1 MSEAIKSLTAQGLE
15 QLYSKEQLHLLDAV
29 DSLRS
34 QGISRYISLPQIIVC
49 GDQSSGKSS
58 VLESISGVPFPS
70 KSSLCTRF
78 PTELILRKTAFSSI
92 NVSIVPHHS
101 RNDADKASL
110 SNFREKLLDFKDLP
124 ALIESAKL
132 AMGVMTMG
140 KAFSEDILRI
150 EVSGPHRPHLT
161 IVDLPGLIHSSNK
174 HQSASDI
181 DLINNVVQR
190 YMTEPRSI
198 ILAVV
203 SAKND
208 YANQIVLKLAG
219 KADPGGKRT
228 LGVITKPDT
237 LIPGSGSERDFISLA
252 RNQDVEFRLGWHV
265 LRNRD
270 TEAGPEAW
278 TFEQRD
284 AAELQLLSSG
294 AWAGL
299 SSQNVGIKSLRG
311 RLSEVLVRHISSE
324 LPSLIDEITQ
334 LSTKCQKHLE
344 KLGLPRN
351 TIYEQRVYLIQ
362 ISQAFQVLLQAAT
375 NGIYNDS
382 YFGDAMSSVGYQKRV
397 RAVVQN
403 LNRDFAEKMALDGR
417 RYEVVEDGE
426 EVGSGRHGH
435 LTRDEYVEKT
445 VLVIQKGRGRE
456 LPGMFN
462 PMIVTE
468 LFKELSSPWGKIAE
482 DHALEVWKAIR
493 LSLNHLVTHVA
504 DSTTAKSILA
514 SVFEPHL
521 DSLLKALREKLSGL
535 LKPHQ
540 SGHPITYNHYFTETL
555 QSIRKEREKSR
566 LAALVQEEFGIV
578 SMVSKTTINRTMDFG
593 QFLERLLVPR
603 EPDMDHFAAS
613 DALDCLD
620 AYYKVAMKRFIDDV
634 AVEVIEACL
643 LVKLNEIM
651 DPTSIFTMKD
661 ADIAR
666 IAAETGES
674 RAERAELEA
683 KLKVLESGS
692 EVCKTFAA
700 LYVNA
705 LDNENE
711 SDNMTDRFSDTGSE
725 KLTTGSV
732 ATTGIDADLVDSHAA
747 EAVLSDNL
755 VYEVEEVVEQP
766 RTDSPPETVEGVFA
780 SFSAKSK
787 KDKKKKKKGA
797 VFDEPELVE
806 PTPDES
812 FFSSWGTKAK

>member
-1 MSEAIKSLTAQGLE
+1 MSEPTKSLTSQGLE
-15 QLYSKEQLHLLDAV
+15 QLCSEEQLHLLNAV

-34 QGISRYISLPQIIVC
+34 QGISHYISLPQIIVC

-58 VLESISGVPFPS
+58 VLESISGVPFPA

-101 RNDADKASL
+101 RNDADKDSL
-110 SNFREKLLDFKDLP
+110 SNFREKLLDFNDLP

-150 EVSGPHRPHLT
+150 EVSGPDRPHLT

-174 HQSASDI
+174 HQSVSDI

-190 YMTEPRSI
+190 YMKEPRSI

-208 YANQIVLKLAG
+208 YVNQIVLKLAS

-228 LGVITKPDT
+228 LGVITKPDV

-270 TEAGPEAW
+270 TEADLEVW

-299 SSQNVGIKSLRG
+299 PSQNVGIKSLRG
-311 RLSEVLVRHISSE
+311 RLSKVLVRQISSE
-324 LPSLIDEITQ
+324 LPSLIDDITQ
-334 LSTKCQKHLE
+334 LSAECQKRLQ

-351 TIYEQRVYLIQ
+351 TIYEQRMYLIQ
-362 ISQAFQVLLQAAT
+362 ISQAFQALLQAAT
-375 NGIYNDS
+375 NGTYNDS
-382 YFGDAMSSVGYQKRV
+382 YFGNATSPVGCQKRL

-403 LNRDFAEKMALDGR
+403 LNMGFAKKMAFDGR
-417 RYEVVEDGE
+417 HYEVSEAGEVVE
-426 EVGSGRHGH
+426 SGRRRH
-435 LTRDEYVEKT
+435 LTRDEYIDKI

-468 LFKELSSPWGKIAE
+468 LFKELSSPWGEIAE
-482 DHALEVWKAIR
+482 EHVLEVWKAIR

-504 DSTTAKSILA
+504 DSTTVKSILA
-514 SVFEPHL
+514 GVFEPHL

-540 SGHPITYNHYFTETL
+540 SGHPITYNHYYTETL

-578 SMVSKTTINRTMDFG
+578 SFVSETTIRTTMDFG
-593 QFLERLLVPR
+593 QFLERLLVSR
-603 EPDMDHFAAS
+603 EPDMDHVAAS
-613 DALDCLD
+613 DALDCLN

-643 LVKLNEIM
+643 LDRLNEIM

-674 RAERAELEA
+674 RAARAELEA
-683 KLKVLESGS
+683 KLKVLRCGS
-692 EVCKTFAA
+692 EICKTFAA
-700 LYVNA
+700 LYVNV

-711 SDNMTDRFSDTGSE
+711 SDNTTDRLSDTGSE
-725 KLTTGSV
+725 KFATGSV
-732 ATTGIDADLVDSHAA
+732 ATAGSDVDLVDSPAP
-747 EAVLSDNL
+747 EAVLADDL
-755 VYEVEEVVEQP
+755 VYKVDQVVEQP
-766 RTDSPPETVEGVFA
+766 RPESPNETFEDTWAG
-780 SFSAKSK
+780 FSSKSK
-787 KDKKKKKKGA
+787 KDKKKKKKAA
-797 VFDEPELVE
+797 VFDEPELI
-806 PTPDES
+806 D
-812 FFSSWGTKAK
+812 A